1 MMPPSCQG
9 AFPDRGRRLTRPD
22 RDRNLRSVPRPP
34 LIGITTGS
42 DSKRPEFY
50 SVRHEYVRSV
60 EMAGGLPVVL
70 VPGDPAFSAALLDRL
85 DGLVVTGGVD
95 IAPGLYGAVSHPA
108 VTAVNDERDLFETTT
123 LRGALAR
130 DLPVLGICRGIQLLN
145 VVRGGTLIQ
154 DIPSETGSEVSHDPP
169 GLARNEVAH
178 GVEIAGG
185 TVLAGLLGTGT
196 AAVNSFHHQAV
207 SRLGE
212 GLVVSARSADGV
224 VEGVELAGARFTVAV
239 QWHPESF
246 WREFQRF
253 GALFQGLVAAAPA
266 SRR

>member
-1 MMPPSCQG
+1 
-9 AFPDRGRRLTRPD
+9 
-22 RDRNLRSVPRPP
+22 VPGPP

-50 SVRHEYVRSV
+50 SLRHEYVRSV
-60 EMAGGLPVVL
+60 ELAGGLPVVL
-70 VPGDPAFSAALLDRL
+70 VPGDQAGSAALLDRL

-95 IAPGLYGAVSHPA
+95 IAPGLYGAVSHPT
-108 VTAVNDERDLFETTT
+108 VSAVNPERDRFETTI
-123 LRGALAR
+123 LREALAR

-154 DIPSETGSEVSHDPP
+154 DIPSEIGSEIPHDPP
-169 GLARNEVAH
+169 GHARDAVAH
-178 GVEIAGG
+178 DVEIVTG
-185 TVLAGLLGTGT
+185 TLLADLLGAGKG
-196 AAVNSFHHQAV
+196 AVNSFHHQAV

-212 GLVVSARSADGV
+212 GLVVSARSADGI

-253 GALFQGLVAAAPA
+253 GALFSGLVEAASA
-266 SRR
+266 SRSGT